1 MDPTPATNTIATLLA
16 DLGPVATKVL
26 AIVGEVCTTIVAQ
39 PVLLLTMGILLL
51 GGAIGIFG
59 RLLSRG

>member
-1 MDPTPATNTIATLLA
+1 MTATTNTMQNLL
-16 DLGPVATKVL
+16 DQLSPVATSVIG
-26 AIVGEVCTTIVAQ
+26 IVGDVCETIVAQ

>member
-1 MDPTPATNTIATLLA
+1 MTATTNTMANLLSS
-16 DLGPVATKVL
+16 LGSVVTAVL
-26 AIVGEVCTTIVAQ
+26 GYVGDICEVIVAQ